1 MDYEKLAESMNKAR
15 KARGEEELPLDELIV
30 LLKKS
35 ESKIST
41 GKMTE
46 LEKRA
51 LERFREL
58 ENEKALKET
67 PIFIKLI
74 WGIIFSGVIYFIFS

>member
-15 KARGEEELPLDELIV
+15 KARGEAELPLDELIV
-30 LLKKS
+30 SLKKS
-35 ESKIST
+35 ESDIST

-46 LEKRA
+46 IEKRA

-58 ENEKALKET
+58 ETEKALKET

-74 WGIIFSGVIYFIFS
+74 WGMIFSGVIYFIFS

>member
-1 MDYEKLAESMNKAR
+1 MGYEKLAESMNKAR
-15 KARGEEELPLDELIV
+15 KARGEAELPLADLV
-30 LLKKS
+30 ASLKKS
-35 ESKIST
+35 ERDIST
-41 GKMTE
+41 GEMTE
-46 LEKRA
+46 FKARA

-74 WGIIFSGVIYFIFS
+74 WLVVVVVVACFIFV

>member
-15 KARGEEELPLDELIV
+15 RARGEAEVPLAELV
-30 LLKKS
+30 ASLKKS
-35 ESKIST
+35 ERDIST
-41 GKMTE
+41 GEMTE
-46 LEKRA
+46 MEQRA

-67 PIFIKLI
+67 PIIIKLI
-74 WGIIFSGVIYFIFS
+74 WGIIFFGIIYFIFS

>member
-15 KARGEEELPLDELIV
+15 KARGEEELPLAELV
-30 LLKKS
+30 ASLKKS
-35 ESKIST
+35 EHDIST
-41 GKMTE
+41 GEMTE
-46 LEKRA
+46 METRA
-51 LERFREL
+51 LEKFREL

-74 WGIIFSGVIYFIFS
+74 WGIFFLGVIYYVFG

>member
-1 MDYEKLAESMNKAR
+1 MDYEKLAESMNKTR
-15 KARGEEELPLDELIV
+15 KARGEVELPLDELIV
-30 LLKKS
+30 SLKKS
-35 ESKIST
+35 ESDIST

-46 LEKRA
+46 IEKQALEK
-51 LERFREL
+51 FREL

-74 WGIIFSGVIYFIFS
+74 WGIILSGVLYFIFS

>member
-15 KARGEEELPLDELIV
+15 KASGEEELPLAELIV
-30 LLKKS
+30 LLKKT
-35 ESKIST
+35 ERKIST
-41 GKMTE
+41 GEMTQI
-46 LEKRA
+46 EKKA

-74 WGIIFSGVIYFIFS
+74 WGMIFSGVIYFIFS